1 MEGRNMIQKSLEF
14 FRNLPPK
21 ICVECGS
28 KIEEQHESYMTVCEH
43 CLRKTKE

>member
-1 MEGRNMIQKSLEF
+1 MIQKNMDF

-28 KIEEQHESYMTVCEH
+28 RIKEQHESYMNVCEH
-43 CLRKTKE
+43 CLRKMQE